1 MTMPPTLPDTAPR
14 PQQEYFAH
22 LAEGR
27 FMIQRSRSSGE
38 HVFYPRVA
46 APHTGAQDLE
56 WVEASG
62 HGTVYATTV
71 MRVRPPAAPYNVC
84 LVQLAE
90 GPRMMSRVEGV
101 APEAVHVGM
110 AVHARIARDDEGQP
124 LVVFDPAGQE
134 AVQ

>member
-1 MTMPPTLPDTAPR
+1 MTMPPTLQDTAPR

-46 APHTGAQDLE
+46 APRTGAQDLE

-71 MRVRPPAAPYNVC
+71 MRVRPPATPYNVC

-90 GPRMMSRVEGV
+90 GPRMMSRIEGV

-110 AVHARIARDDEGQP
+110 AVRARIAQDDEGQP
-124 LVVFDPAGQE
+124 LVVFDPAGRE

>member
-1 MTMPPTLPDTAPR
+1 MTMPPTLQDTAPH

-46 APHTGAQDLE
+46 APRTGAQDLE

-62 HGTVYATTV
+62 HSTVYATTV

-110 AVHARIARDDEGQP
+110 AVRARIAQDDEGQP
-124 LVVFDPAGQE
+124 LVVFDPAGRE